1 MANSSAKIFGIG
13 LSKTGTT
20 SLANAL
26 QILGYKTKDNMGVV
40 KYAKGDI
47 ASVDLDCVETHDAL
61 TDTPIPSFYRELD
74 TRYPG
79 SKFILTARESEGWLM
94 SCKKQFTD
102 RFAKVQTDAHTRLF
116 MDLYGTDVFDDQRF
130 ASGYSR
136 FVDGVREYFKDRP
149 QDLLT
154 INVAGGEGW
163 DQLCPFLSRA
173 VPDVPFPKANVTQV
187 RWMSVDDIVAVATLA
202 GEELMQ
208 HYDGDDPSGSTFRAK
223 KLVARVVRTVM
234 GEDAVQAAVRAAHK
248 VIVTGLTKLNPHIPV
263 LSRAGI
269 LAPHAERRRWNHVWL
284 VDPLDGEKA
293 FASGS
298 ADFSVNIALIEDGR
312 PIYGVVHT
320 PATGSTYY
328 ASSAKGAFLSIQGEE
343 PAHLTAVGAETAA
356 VARMHARHAISEQG
370 HELSGQALA
379 MCARATTIERGEFT
393 IPSSMEWQTAAAH
406 AILSFVGLRV
416 LGRGS
421 ERELSYNKRDLAN
434 GPVQVA

>member
-40 KYAKGDI
+40 NYAKGDI
-47 ASVDLDCVETHDAL
+47 GSVDLDFVETHDAL

-74 TRYPG
+74 ARYPG

-116 MDLYGTDVFDDQRF
+116 MDLYGTDVFDAQRF
-130 ASGYSR
+130 ASGYAR

-149 QDLLT
+149 QDLLI

-163 DQLCPFLSRA
+163 EQLCPFLGRA

-208 HYDGDDPSGSTFRAK
+208 HYDGDDPSGPTFRAK
-223 KLVARVVRTVM
+223 SSL
-234 GEDAVQAAVRAAHK
+234 
-248 VIVTGLTKLNPHIPV
+248 PV
-263 LSRAGI
+263 SC
-269 LAPHAERRRWNHVWL
+269 
-284 VDPLDGEKA
+284 
-293 FASGS
+293 
-298 ADFSVNIALIEDGR
+298 GR
-312 PIYGVVHT
+312 
-320 PATGSTYY
+320 
-328 ASSAKGAFLSIQGEE
+328 
-343 PAHLTAVGAETAA
+343 
-356 VARMHARHAISEQG
+356 
-370 HELSGQALA
+370 
-379 MCARATTIERGEFT
+379 
-393 IPSSMEWQTAAAH
+393 
-406 AILSFVGLRV
+406 
-416 LGRGS
+416 
-421 ERELSYNKRDLAN
+421 
-434 GPVQVA
+434 